1 LHYKHI
7 LLALVLLALFLPS
20 ARGAPP
26 CLIQNVSLNYPSS
39 AMPGERISMLTHVQ
53 ANCLQW
59 PPMSWAYVIRVD
71 LTDTGTHYVLS
82 TSTYLVGYNQT
93 DIDTVLVNPATAPAY
108 SGVWVLEV
116 DFYIFEGGQML
127 VHGTNLGTIQVGNT
141 ISTTYQTTTS
151 TASTSIQSTNIPQ
164 PITTI
169 QNSTMRTEY
178 GPSIDQLEETLIV
191 IFVVLVMITLTFLIK
206 VKRRKTA

>member
-1 LHYKHI
+1 
-7 LLALVLLALFLPS
+7 
-20 ARGAPP
+20 
-26 CLIQNVSLNYPSS
+26 
-39 AMPGERISMLTHVQ
+39 
-53 ANCLQW
+53 
-59 PPMSWAYVIRVD
+59 MSWAYVIRVD
-71 LTDTGTHYVLS
+71 LTDTSTHYVLS

-108 SGVWVLEV
+108 SGVWALEV

-127 VHGTNLGTIQVGNT
+127 VHGTNLGTLQVGNT

-151 TASTSIQSTNIPQ
+151 IQSSMAPTSTQSPNIPQ

-169 QNSTMRTEY
+169 QNPTLRTEY

-191 IFVVLVMITLTFLIK
+191 LFVVLVMITLTFFIK

>member
-1 LHYKHI
+1 
-7 LLALVLLALFLPS
+7 
-20 ARGAPP
+20 
-26 CLIQNVSLNYPSS
+26 
-39 AMPGERISMLTHVQ
+39 
-53 ANCLQW
+53 
-59 PPMSWAYVIRVD
+59 MSWAYVIRVD

-151 TASTSIQSTNIPQ
+151 TASTSIQSTNILQ

-191 IFVVLVMITLTFLIK
+191 LFVVLVMITLTFFIK
-206 VKRRKTA
+206 LKKRKTT